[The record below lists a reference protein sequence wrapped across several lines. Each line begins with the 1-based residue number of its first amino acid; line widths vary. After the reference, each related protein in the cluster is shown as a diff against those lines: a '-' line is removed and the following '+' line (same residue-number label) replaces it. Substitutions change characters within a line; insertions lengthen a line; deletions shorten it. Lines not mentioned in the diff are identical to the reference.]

1 MYTSTVQRKTGGR
14 MKIFHT
20 RKQFLA
26 FFMPGFLLGIIY
38 VNFIAGKYMAE
49 PRIFSDYFLNQFVDA
64 KIDVQEYLWYLLR
77 LRAVPFLILAVLSFT
92 RARKAAVILF
102 LIWTGASGG
111 VLISSAAAE
120 LGMKGCLLCVAAL
133 FPQFLFYIP
142 AFIVMLWYCYTVP
155 QSHWNRQKTV
165 FVVLTMS
172 LGIIMELYVNPIVV
186 KAFLST
192 L

>member
-1 MYTSTVQRKTGGR
+1 MTSTVYRKTGGR

-26 FFMPGFLLGIIY
+26 LFMPGFLLGIIY
-38 VNFIAGKYMAE
+38 TNFIAGKYVAE
-49 PRIFSDYFLNQFVDA
+49 PGIFSEYFLNQFVD
-64 KIDVQEYLWYLLR
+64 IQINVQEYLWYLLR
-77 LRAVPFLILAVLSFT
+77 LRAVPFFVLAALSFT
-92 RARKAAVILF
+92 RVRKMAVILF
-102 LIWTGASGG
+102 LIWAGLSGG

-120 LGMKGCLLCVAAL
+120 LGMKGCILCVTAL

-142 AFIVMLWYCYTVP
+142 AFIVMLWYCYTAP
-155 QSHWNRQKTV
+155 RIRWNRQKTI
-165 FVVLTMS
+165 FAALTMS
-172 LGIIMELYVNPIVV
+172 LGIITELYVNPVIV

>member
-1 MYTSTVQRKTGGR
+1 

-49 PRIFSDYFLNQFVDA
+49 PGIFSDYFLNQFVDA

-77 LRAVPFLILAVLSFT
+77 LRAVPFLILAALSFT

-133 FPQFLFYIP
+133 FPQFFFFFI
-142 AFIVMLWYCYTVP
+142 AFFVMLWYCYTVP
-155 QSHWNRQKTV
+155 QSHCNRQKTV
-165 FVVLTMS
+165 FAVLTMS